1 MKKLFVAIWL
11 ITALFG
17 SNEGYS
23 QSAVAE
29 EYYHKGDTFLLFNR
43 HDSSIY
49 YFERA
54 RKIFV
59 EEQNWRR
66 IIQCDNKLS
75 ENLSETFELKKA
87 LTLAEEAYQ
96 MAGQYLGE
104 YDLERA
110 TALNNIGNIHYLTGR
125 HELALSEY
133 EKALQLTEAVEHDE
147 KHLFAA
153 PTSLGIGNV
162 YFGKHQYEEAF
173 KHFNQALEVNRE
185 ILGDDHPYVANSFLS
200 LGNLYRNKGSYN
212 LATEYYEKALK
223 INKTVFGEN
232 HPDVATTYVGI
243 ADIYKN
249 SGTYDLA
256 MQYYRQ
262 ALVIYNQFLHEK
274 NPKFGTIY
282 LGFADV
288 YKNKG
293 NYEQALEYY
302 QRALSLF
309 EQTIGLEH
317 QNSVRSYLG
326 VGNTFMYQEKFKDA
340 LDYYNK
346 VMDINFN
353 LVGETHVNSSA
364 ANNNLGS
371 IYYFFGDYDLA
382 IRYFKKALNID
393 KQIHGDEHP
402 NVANAYYNLARVY
415 GEKGQVRTAL
425 EYCQEAINASI
436 IDFND
441 KNIFINPVLVNFFD
455 NKDLLWYLRFK
466 GELLEEGFRR
476 SQNVKGLDISLHS
489 FILSDSLVEQIRQ
502 SYTDRRDQV
511 ELSQLASKI
520 YESSVN
526 ASYALIN
533 LISPENV
540 KFLGLDAK
548 YQVKKDEYENDF
560 FFFTEKDKGAILF
573 SSLAES
579 NAKSFGGIPDT
590 LLTREKDL
598 KDLINSYTQ
607 ELAANPDSS
616 QLEFYQRELFKANRE
631 YEQLI
636 VSFETDYPKYYDLK
650 YDVHVTNLKD
660 VQQFLDDST
669 MMMSYYIATDS
680 IYVSYIDK
688 NKLDIVKV
696 YKSQD
701 YEKAI
706 KAIRKGILFRSDR
719 IYSKYAREAY
729 KQLFPKRP
737 PEHIKN
743 IIIVQ
748 DGIMATIPFE
758 ILLTED
764 VEGRK
769 LDYKNLPYLIRDYNI
784 SYTFSANLLYKTF
797 RNEKLIRPKAAKD
810 GIVMA
815 PVEFDLSSLDA
826 LRDAKKK
833 SYDEA
838 DKAKNLRKGISITP
852 EEIKTLPGTEEEVNQ
867 ITASFE
873 ANAKGIDKFTH
884 YDAKEEVVKS
894 GVLENYKYV
903 HLASH
908 GFVNQEEPEFSGI
921 FLRKDSVSSKEDGIL
936 FSGEVYN
943 TNLNAELV
951 SLSACETGL
960 GKISTGEGII
970 GLTRALI
977 YAGAKNITVSLWKV
991 SDESTKRIMIDYYND
1006 FLSHKVPTDQHKSL
1020 SYAYSLRQAKLKLI
1034 DAEDGRFAHPY
1045 YWSPFVLIG
1054 K

>member
-1 MKKLFVAIWL
+1 MRTGFVFFFLL
-11 ITALFG
+11 IAFVGQTRLMA
-17 SNEGYS
+17 
-23 QSAVAE
+23 QSSLGE
-29 EYYHKGDTFLLFNR
+29 EYFHKGDTFLLFNK
-43 HDSSIY
+43 HDSSII
-49 YFERA
+49 FFKKA
-54 RKIFV
+54 REVFV
-59 EEQNWRR
+59 AESNWRR
-66 IIQCDNKLS
+66 IVQCDNKLS
-75 ENLSETFELKKA
+75 ENLSEVFKLKEAMK
-87 LTLAEEAYQ
+87 LAEEAYA
-96 MAGQYLGE
+96 MAGEYLGE
-104 YDLERA
+104 FDLERA
-110 TALNNIGNIHYLTGR
+110 TALNNIGNIHYLTGQ

-133 EKALQLTEAVEHDE
+133 QKAVKLTEAVEHDE

-162 YFGKHQYEEAF
+162 YFGKNQYEEAF
-173 KHFNQALEVNRE
+173 KHFNQALTVNRE
-185 ILGDDHPYVANSFLS
+185 ILGENHPYVANSYLS

-212 LATEYYEKALK
+212 KATEYYERALK
-223 INKTVFGEN
+223 INLAAFGEN

-249 SGTYDLA
+249 SGSYDLA

-262 ALVIYNQFLHEK
+262 ALVIYNKFLHEK
-274 NPKFGTIY
+274 NPKFGTIF
-282 LGFADV
+282 LGYADV
-288 YKNKG
+288 FKNKG
-293 NYEQALEYY
+293 NYDQALEYY
-302 QRALSLF
+302 QKALNLF
-309 EQTIGLEH
+309 GETIGLEH

-326 VGNTFMYQEKFKDA
+326 VGNTYMYQEKFKDA

-353 LVGETHVNSSA
+353 LVGENHVNSSA

-382 IRYFKKALNID
+382 IRYFDKALNID
-393 KQIHGDEHP
+393 KKIHGTEHP

-415 GEKGQVRTAL
+415 GEKGQIRIAL
-425 EYCQEAINASI
+425 ENCQAAINASI
-436 IDFND
+436 VGFSD
-441 KNIFINPVLVNFFD
+441 KNIFTNPVLVNFFD

-476 SQNVKGLDISLHS
+476 SQNVKGLDISLNS

-511 ELSQLASKI
+511 ELSGLASKI

-526 ASYALIN
+526 ASYSLIN
-533 LISPENV
+533 LVSPENV
-540 KFLGLDAK
+540 KFIGRDAT
-548 YQVKKDEYENDF
+548 YEKKKAEYENNF
-560 FFFTEKDKGAILF
+560 FFFTEKDKGSILF

-579 NAKSFGGIPDT
+579 NAKAFGGIPDT
-590 LLTREKDL
+590 LLFREKEL
-598 KDLINSYTQ
+598 KDIINSYTQ

-636 VSFETDYPKYYDLK
+636 ISFETDYPKYFDLK
-650 YDVHVTNLKD
+650 YDVEVTDLKE
-660 VQQFLDDST
+660 VQGFLNDST
-669 MMMSYYIATDS
+669 MMISYYIATDS
-680 IYVSYIDK
+680 IYVSYI
-688 NKLDIVKV
+688 NNEKLDIVKV
-696 YKSQD
+696 YKSED

-706 KAIRKGILFRSDR
+706 KAVRKGVLFRSDR
-719 IYSKYAREAY
+719 IYAKYAREVY
-729 KQLFPKRP
+729 KQLFPKAI
-737 PEHIKN
+737 PEKIKN

-758 ILLTED
+758 ILLTEE
-764 VEGRK
+764 VSGRK
-769 LDYKNLPYLIRDYNI
+769 LDYQNLPYLINDYNI

-797 RNEKLIRPKAAKD
+797 RNKKLVRPKAPKD
-810 GIVMA
+810 GIAIA
-815 PVEFDLSSLDA
+815 PVEFDLSALDA
-826 LRDAKKK
+826 LREAKKK

-838 DKAKNLRKGISITP
+838 DRAKNLRKGLSVTP
-852 EEIKTLPGTEEEVNQ
+852 EEIKALPGTEEEISQ
-867 ITASFE
+867 ISKSFE
-873 ANAKGIDKFTH
+873 AQGRGLDKFTH
-884 YDAKEEVVKS
+884 YEAKEEIVKS
-894 GVLENYKYV
+894 GVLDDYKYV
-903 HLASH
+903 HIASH

-921 FLRKDSVSSKEDGIL
+921 FLNRDTVTKSQDGIL
-936 FSGEVYN
+936 FSGELYN

-1006 FLSHKVPTDQHKSL
+1006 FLSYDVPTNKFESL
-1020 SYAYSLRQAKLKLI
+1020 SYAYSLRKAKLDLI
-1034 DAEDGRFAHPY
+1034 KTEDGKFAHPY